1 MKGDDDLSLCVIEP
15 GERARV
21 QNIVDEAK
29 QPDYWFAAS
38 KDGSRESHYRGAHV
52 LYNVRFSI
60 DNWVVDPGRLV
71 HSFPGPALGCTMMVQ
86 VKIPENQELIHTAI
100 AAFQRRVEKELPGM
114 YAWLSEDSY
123 HVTLRAIMG

>member
-1 MKGDDDLSLCVIEP
+1 MSLCLVEP
-15 GERARV
+15 GESARV

-52 LYNVRFSI
+52 LYNAISSI
-60 DNWVVDPGRLV
+60 DNLV
-71 HSFPGPALGCTMMVQ
+71 IYTGLIRIVPGPALGCTLIVPVMA
-86 VKIPENQELIHTAI
+86 PENQELIHNAI
-100 AAFQRRVEKELPGM
+100 AAFQRRIEEELPGM
-114 YAWLSEDSY
+114 YAWLSQDSY